1 MGLRPRRRK
10 ARRRYPRSPEDEGEV
25 AGVVLLSARYCDFDS
40 NDLGEAQG
48 SELEVS
54 EDEDDMVLTFEDREE
69 DASTPLEDFR
79 ISSESL
85 ELDALNREIDISL
98 VPSVEKLLG
107 NEASTDRDVDA
118 LSTGSE
124 QKPEDEKGPGD
135 AKGEDEE
142 GGMSFVPEKS
152 SAKSNE
158 DQSHTSGN
166 AADAPSRSEGQSL
179 SNTECLPNA
188 SSVAAGDDRDSDDE
202 QKTKL

>member
-10 ARRRYPRSPEDEGEV
+10 ARRRYPRSLEDEGEV

-40 NDLGEAQG
+40 SDLQEAQG

-54 EDEDDMVLTFEDREE
+54 EDEDDMALTFEDREE

-98 VPSVEKLLG
+98 VPSVSELLG
-107 NEASTDRDVDA
+107 NEASTDRNVDA
-118 LSTGSE
+118 LSTGAE
-124 QKPEDEKGPGD
+124 PKPEDDMGPD
-135 AKGEDEE
+135 DEEDEE
-142 GGMSFVPEKS
+142 GGISLSFDSRKS
-152 SAKSNE
+152 SAESSE
-158 DQSHTSGN
+158 DQSHTSDN
-166 AADAPSRSEGQSL
+166 ASEAPARTEGQSL
-179 SNTECLPNA
+179 PNAERLPNA
-188 SSVAAGDDRDSDDE
+188 NSVAADDDCGSDDE